1 MLNAVAAALE
11 QDAGLLSGEERATI
25 DIGIAHL
32 RATAAGSGH
41 LAIKA
46 AIEQLNRATEEFAAR
61 RMDRSIRSAFTGRT
75 LDSIGT

>member
-1 MLNAVAAALE
+1 M
-11 QDAGLLSGEERATI
+11 
-25 DIGIAHL
+25 
-32 RATAAGSGH
+32 RATAAGLDH

-46 AIEQLNRATEEFAAR
+46 AVEQVNRETETFAAR